1 MDSIPEIHFPRKTC
15 IELLFLQCP
24 EASTTSTDI
33 IMRTQNTSPGDIN
46 QSQRSQPCLEE
57 GLACLS
63 KIQSIVFMG
72 FPGGSDGKEP
82 AGNAGDLGLIPE
94 WGRSHR
100 EEKGYPLQYSCLE
113 NSTDRGV

>member
-46 QSQRSQPCLEE
+46 QSQRSQPRLEE

-82 AGNAGDLGLIPE
+82 AGNAGDLDSAPGS
-94 WGRSHR
+94 GRSR
-100 EEKGYPLQYSCLE
+100 GGGNGNPLQYFCLE
-113 NSTDRGV
+113 NSVG